1 MGRPSCRLGDT
12 RIGAPHLPRPFPPP
26 PPPPPRRNKCRNEIP
41 SVNVSQ
47 VNAYRFASDN
57 GITMCF
63 NDPAGKRQCP
73 FGVHKP
79 WKKASKEA
87 LAELQAVCPDLELIQ
102 TQQFEDLD
110 ACPAAHNAGYT

>member
-1 MGRPSCRLGDT
+1 MD
-12 RIGAPHLPRPFPPP
+12 
-26 PPPPPRRNKCRNEIP
+26 
-41 SVNVSQ
+41 VSE

-63 NDPAGKRQCP
+63 NDPSGTRQCP

-79 WKKASKEA
+79 WKKASKES

-102 TQQFEDLD
+102 SQQYEDLE
-110 ACPAAHNAGYT
+110 ACPATRIAGYS